1 MLFFLLI
8 LLSSQGIYASQE
20 LCGRCAFINDEKIF
34 IDSSS
39 YAKGEGLRPYL
50 EKDKT
55 AIALLD
61 QYQKG
66 LRTNWG
72 RTSLGLTGVGLIAY
86 GVLSGSK
93 KSGAFTKETMMG
105 TGIGLLILNYFLG
118 KTAEYQNEKILHQS
132 INEYNKSK
140 LPKIY
145 FAPAIQSDQ
154 NYEMGIGIEKKF

>member
-1 MLFFLLI
+1 MLFFLFFFFFFFNL
-8 LLSSQGIYASQE
+8 YANDS
-20 LCGRCAFINDEKIF
+20 LCGRCATINDEKIF

-50 EKDKT
+50 QKDKT
-55 AIALLD
+55 ALILLD
-61 QYQKG
+61 KYQQG

-72 RTSLGLTGVGLIAY
+72 RTSLGLAGVGLIAY

-118 KTAEYQNEKILHQS
+118 KTADYQNEKILHNA
-132 INEYNKSK
+132 IREYNKSS

-145 FAPAIQSDQ
+145 FAPAIESDQ
-154 NYEMGIGIEKKF
+154 NFEMGIGIEKKF